1 MEKEIQ
7 AVALPLSVLELYLTR
22 YLKVSVDTLLDF
34 PCCKDA
40 LHLPVVANLALLHRM
55 QSSKSGLRSTIFIL
69 CADDVKKYLL
79 SEWLC

>member
-7 AVALPLSVLELYLTR
+7 AVALLSVVELFFTGYLQ
-22 YLKVSVDTLLDF
+22 VSMDTLLDF

-40 LHLPVVANLALLHRM
+40 LHLPVVVNLALLHGM
-55 QSSKSGLRSTIFIL
+55 QSSKSGLRSTVFIL